1 MSNFLIYDLETS
13 DSALNFSQILE
24 ASFIIC
30 DENLVEL
37 DRATFHARLSKTF
50 IPNPGALMT
59 NQVSVKRLKET
70 NLSEY
75 EMLKQII
82 SFLNRC
88 GKYTSMGWNSS
99 NFDRQICR
107 ASFWRSLEKPYIF
120 NTEGNTEA
128 DLLHTCRSS
137 HLFFPN
143 SIKTGTT
150 SKGNP
155 EFKLTSISEA
165 NNLKH
170 EFQHTAES
178 DCEATLA
185 TARILKEK
193 ANSVW
198 KSSLKTTSKKE
209 VLSLLEEELM
219 VISTENYGGGP
230 KPHLVTYLVQHP
242 VYTYPLC
249 FDLRND
255 VDFYLNLTLKDLKS
269 EISKTPKP
277 IRTVK
282 HSAHPILMNPS
293 YINNFEVYAKIGM
306 DKLIERAK
314 KIKKNKQLAEKISI
328 LKKDEVEEKSQSNQ
342 LDKYVEETIYSG
354 KFPGPKDNIALKKF
368 SQTNTW
374 EERAKL
380 KDTFEDE
387 RYNYFLSK
395 LLYENQPNLL
405 SKSELNKIHG
415 FLAENFLTTEKKPF
429 TTIPSAFKAVDDF
442 RNKYDG
448 NEKKMKQIEEI
459 NLYIEELKNH
469 YESA

>member
-1 MSNFLIYDLETS
+1 MANFVIYDLETS

-24 ASFIIC
+24 ASFIVC

-37 DRATFHARLSKTF
+37 DRANFHARLNKTF

-75 EMLKQII
+75 EMIKQII
-82 SFLNRC
+82 SFLSKC
-88 GKYTSMGWNSS
+88 GKYISMGWNSS

-107 ASFWRSLEKPYIF
+107 ASFWRSLEKPYLF
-120 NTEGNTEA
+120 NTDGNTEA

-137 HLFFPN
+137 HLFFPK

-150 SKGNP
+150 PKGNP

-193 ANSVW
+193 ANNVW
-198 KSSLKTTSKKE
+198 RSSLKTTTKKE
-209 VLSLLEEELM
+209 VLSLLEKELM

-242 VYTYPLC
+242 VYAYPLC
-249 FDLRND
+249 FDLKND
-255 VDFYLNLTLKDLKS
+255 VDFYLELNLEDLKNAVTKS
-269 EISKTPKP
+269 PKP
-277 IRTVK
+277 IRTIK

-293 YINNFEVYAKIGM
+293 YIDNFEVYAKIGM
-306 DKLIERAK
+306 EKLIERAK
-314 KIKKNKQLAEKISI
+314 KIKMNKKLAEKISI
-328 LKKDEVEEKSQSNQ
+328 IKQEEANEKSQSNQ

-354 KFPGPKDNIALKKF
+354 KFPGPKDNMTLKKF
-368 SQTNTW
+368 NEATSW
-374 EERAKL
+374 EEKAKL
-380 KDTFEDE
+380 KGAFEDE
-387 RYNYFLSK
+387 RYNYFASK
-395 LLYENQPNLL
+395 LLYENQSSLL
-405 SKSELNKIHG
+405 TKEEFKKINR
-415 FLAENFLTTEKKPF
+415 FFAEIFLTTEKKPF

-442 RNKYDG
+442 RNKFDG
-448 NEKKMKQIEEI
+448 DEEKMKQIEEI
-459 NLYIEELKNH
+459 NIYIEELKKY